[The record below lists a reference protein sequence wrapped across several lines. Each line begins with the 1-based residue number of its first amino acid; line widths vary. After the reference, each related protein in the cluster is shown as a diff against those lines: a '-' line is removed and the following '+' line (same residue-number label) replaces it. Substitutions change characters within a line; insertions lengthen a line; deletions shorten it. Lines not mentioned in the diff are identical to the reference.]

1 MAELPCHEDIER
13 VLETEPKK
21 LLARL
26 PDNLEKGRAEE
37 HLKIAYGYACQSRE
51 RKADR

>member
-1 MAELPCHEDIER
+1 MPNHEDIER
-13 VLETEPKK
+13 VLDTEPKK

-37 HLKIAYGYACQSRE
+37 HLKIAYGYARQSRE